1 MRRYRVTI
9 DGRIYDVEIDD
20 PEARPVTARLAGV
33 AFSVDV
39 EPARVDEASAEH
51 DTRGDGT
58 AADGGPMPLT
68 VPPGSED
75 DPLATG
81 PRAMTAPIP
90 GVVDSVAASA
100 GQTVERGDELL
111 TLDAMKMLNVIR
123 SPWDGTIATVH
134 VAEGDRVVQGE
145 PLVTFVPT

>member
-1 MRRYRVTI
+1 MNRYRVTV

-20 PEARPVTARLAGV
+20 PHARPVTARLAGF

-39 EPARVDEASAEH
+39 EPAREEED
-51 DTRGDGT
+51 DGT
-58 AADGGPMPLT
+58 SETEPVLPEPSGVAAPAAAADTG
-68 VPPGSED
+68 VS
-75 DPLATG
+75 G

-90 GVVDSVAASA
+90 GVVASVAVKA
-100 GQTVERGDELL
+100 GQTVARGDELV

-123 SPWDGTIATVH
+123 SPWDGTVATVH
-134 VAEGDRVVQGE
+134 VTTGSKVVQAE